1 MYDVYT
7 YMSDQQFLSWHVSI
21 RVYTSLAASED
32 VVSLIENADQIKAKL
47 PVAYETGDRPEI
59 ISWRTAETQ
68 IRPPLD

>member
-1 MYDVYT
+1 MYIPICLINSFYPDTSLYVY
-7 YMSDQQFLSWHVSI
+7 I
-21 RVYTSLAASED
+21 PLAASED

-47 PVAYETGDRPEI
+47 PMAYETGDRPEI